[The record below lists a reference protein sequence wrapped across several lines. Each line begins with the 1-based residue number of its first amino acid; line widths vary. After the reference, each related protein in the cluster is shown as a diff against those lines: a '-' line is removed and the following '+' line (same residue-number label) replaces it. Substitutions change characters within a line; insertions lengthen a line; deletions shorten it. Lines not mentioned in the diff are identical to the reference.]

1 MPPKKKSK
9 LILDLVPMTKFGTFS
24 GVSYITTGE
33 TPESTD
39 TYIKQEQIPSRYLG
53 KNMMA
58 GPIKKGALPS
68 VYFGGTY
75 ATLASAEQNKGNGD
89 TFDDQVKAELKHLKE
104 MKAKQEKIHK
114 DKEFKMASY
123 PKKGTGA
130 GSYVGTFQGKPF
142 PHDVEIKPSKKK
154 PKKPAPPPKIFGG
167 GKNLY
172 TNPGK
177 KGTYGT
183 LGQTFGK
190 FSSLYVVTEA
200 MEAQRKKDIARYE
213 KEQAKRNEKNKKLLE
228 RPVFRTMV
236 GNGKKTFD
244 EKNATGIS
252 SVFDDFVAPE
262 PKKKPRKRKSKKEP
276 KLLELPPFK
285 YSSPPKIGEEGFFN
299 GFANKA
305 IEINEAEEEKKRKKK
320 ERAQRRKARG
330 AKKIKAINHPTW
342 KPVSYPKAGT
352 STSLLTRFY

>member
-1 MPPKKKSK
+1 MPAKKKSK
-9 LILDLVPMTKFGTFS
+9 LILDLPPMSKFGTFS

-33 TPESTD
+33 TPETTD
-39 TYIKQEQIPSRYLG
+39 TFIKEEQIPSRYLG

-58 GPIKKGALPS
+58 GPVKKGNLPS
-68 VYFGGTY
+68 VYFGGSY

-89 TFDDQVKAELKHLKE
+89 TYDDNAKANAERLKA

-114 DKEFKMASY
+114 GKDFKLASY

-130 GSYVGTFQGKPF
+130 GSYVGTFQDKPF

-154 PKKPAPPPKIFGG
+154 PKPPVEPKVFGG

-183 LGQTFGK
+183 IGQTFGG

-213 KEQAKRNEKNKKLLE
+213 KEQAKRDAANKKLME

-244 EKNATGIS
+244 EKNGTGIS
-252 SVFDDFVAPE
+252 SVYDDYTAPE
-262 PKKKPRKRKSKKEP
+262 PKKKPRKRKNKKEP

-285 YSSPPKIGEEGFFN
+285 YSSPPKVGENGFFN
-299 GFANKA
+299 GFANKQF
-305 IEINEAEEEKKRKKK
+305 EINEEEEEKKRKKK
-320 ERAQRRKARG
+320 ERAERRKNRG
-330 AKKIKAINHPTW
+330 KKKIKSIEHPTW

-352 STSLLTRFY
+352 SSSLLTRYY